1 MLIESI
7 IKKVITKSSKKLVAT
22 KPDEDFFPYVCHYDP
37 STILT
42 KNGELLQIIRITG
55 FSGESSSSDL
65 ITLRDTL
72 RDSIAENIKESKF
85 ALWFHTIRRKKNIV
99 PKGEY
104 SDFLSE
110 RIHQDWV
117 KKNKWDE
124 QYVNE
129 LYITIITEGFDT
141 SIQNMHAFSRSF
153 SRKATFGL
161 HTKFLAESFKS
172 LSRVSLSI
180 LADIEDYG
188 AKLLNISEW
197 DGVLYSEPM
206 RFFGKIANLYEDRYP
221 LAANDISND
230 LATHKIAFGNRELEV
245 SGPNNKNFAAMLS
258 IKEYHEVSTDALER
272 ILQLPFEFII
282 SQSFDFSV
290 NKKDIEEQQYQDQ
303 ILRISGDNDFRN
315 LSGIG
320 DFIASD
326 TNSETDYCR
335 IQSSVMLINSSKEV
349 LEKDISSL
357 VEKFSTL
364 GFILVREDIFSE
376 HCFWSQLPG
385 NFAFLRRQ
393 KIINTARIAGFAALH
408 NFPAGSIDGNHW
420 GPAITTLKTVLKTP
434 YFFNFHDKD
443 LGHSLVIGPKDSGKT
458 TVTNFL
464 LTEAHKLNNKI
475 FYFDSNQ
482 SSKVFVEGLAGQNH
496 ILTKDINN
504 PQFLQLNPFSLPKN
518 QENEAFLVS
527 WIKELVVFLKG
538 EVPENEV
545 ALIPE
550 IIKQVCAT
558 ASPSFLTAFDAFA
571 NKTPALYE
579 KLKIW
584 GAGKLGYI
592 FGSQNEIDWKN
603 PVHSFDLSEIINQK
617 PVLIPVISYLMQ
629 RIEANLDEKP
639 AIVVFDE
646 AWDLLD
652 NAIMAPKLEQFLQRL
667 RKKNCIVIF
676 LTTNNDEIDDSA
688 ITKTIKENTAAQLY
702 LSNPTPQEYYKTIFD
717 LNEEEF
723 DILKMMEEKDRNFL
737 LKHRGDSIIIDLDL
751 RSFAETLQILSAD
764 SVTIAAMEEIISSYK
779 AKNSGSNPTAKDW
792 IPQLVE
798 VAKEI
803 EQEKRAAAIQK
814 MREAKAQERKNE
826 ET

>member
-245 SGPNNKNFAAMLS
+245 SGPNNKN
-258 IKEYHEVSTDALER
+258 I
-272 ILQLPFEFII
+272 
-282 SQSFDFSV
+282 
-290 NKKDIEEQQYQDQ
+290 
-303 ILRISGDNDFRN
+303 
-315 LSGIG
+315 
-320 DFIASD
+320 
-326 TNSETDYCR
+326 
-335 IQSSVMLINSSKEV
+335 
-349 LEKDISSL
+349 
-357 VEKFSTL
+357 
-364 GFILVREDIFSE
+364 
-376 HCFWSQLPG
+376 
-385 NFAFLRRQ
+385 
-393 KIINTARIAGFAALH
+393 
-408 NFPAGSIDGNHW
+408 
-420 GPAITTLKTVLKTP
+420 
-434 YFFNFHDKD
+434 
-443 LGHSLVIGPKDSGKT
+443 
-458 TVTNFL
+458 
-464 LTEAHKLNNKI
+464 
-475 FYFDSNQ
+475 
-482 SSKVFVEGLAGQNH
+482 
-496 ILTKDINN
+496 
-504 PQFLQLNPFSLPKN
+504 
-518 QENEAFLVS
+518 
-527 WIKELVVFLKG
+527 
-538 EVPENEV
+538 
-545 ALIPE
+545 
-550 IIKQVCAT
+550 
-558 ASPSFLTAFDAFA
+558 
-571 NKTPALYE
+571 
-579 KLKIW
+579 
-584 GAGKLGYI
+584 
-592 FGSQNEIDWKN
+592 
-603 PVHSFDLSEIINQK
+603 
-617 PVLIPVISYLMQ
+617 
-629 RIEANLDEKP
+629 LDE
-639 AIVVFDE
+639 IVS
-646 AWDLLD
+646 
-652 NAIMAPKLEQFLQRL
+652 
-667 RKKNCIVIF
+667 
-676 LTTNNDEIDDSA
+676 NNLH
-688 ITKTIKENTAAQLY
+688 IK
-702 LSNPTPQEYYKTIFD
+702 I
-717 LNEEEF
+717 
-723 DILKMMEEKDRNFL
+723 
-737 LKHRGDSIIIDLDL
+737 
-751 RSFAETLQILSAD
+751 
-764 SVTIAAMEEIISSYK
+764 
-779 AKNSGSNPTAKDW
+779 
-792 IPQLVE
+792 
-798 VAKEI
+798 
-803 EQEKRAAAIQK
+803 
-814 MREAKAQERKNE
+814 
-826 ET
+826 